1 MGQNEKLVLRYAYD
15 NYLKTGDFYFVYHC
29 SDSTEWFRVVEGMHY
44 LYESGLVNE
53 VPEIVK
59 RGYGSA
65 PMSLDI
71 DGNITDR
78 GIEKARLEWE
88 FKD

>member
-1 MGQNEKLVLRYAYD
+1 MSPNEKLVLRYVYE
-15 NYLKTGDFYFVYHC
+15 NYLKTGDCYFVYHC
-29 SDSTEWFRVVEGMHY
+29 NDDKEWLRVVDGMHY

-65 PMSLDI
+65 PMCLDI

-78 GIEKARLEWE
+78 GIEKARFEWE
-88 FKD
+88 LKG